1 MKKIVL
7 SLLSVAFVSP
17 AFAADRIGAMD
28 YAAPQAEPV
37 SGSIGASVGGLVASF
52 DGDSETATVYNV
64 NGKLNYRFTPD
75 WNAQFDARY
84 NGTTADGDTFSV
96 FGGGVHV
103 FKRDPSAYAVGGFA
117 AYDYLTFSGGDD
129 GISSY
134 RFGPEFQIYNG
145 NITYYGQ
152 AYWGQ
157 YLGDGPGTLDT
168 WGVRGEARYFY
179 TENLRLEGDLGFSQ
193 LYEGGDSLDF
203 ITAGLEAEKR
213 FDNSPFSVWGRYQLD
228 HISSGGDGVNLH
240 TFLVGFRASFGT
252 GTLLD
257 EDRNGATMEVPKNNL
272 FGL

>member
-1 MKKIVL
+1 MKKLIL
-7 SLLSVAFVSP
+7 GMLSVAFVSP
-17 AFAADRIGAMD
+17 AFAADRIGAVD
-28 YAAPQAEPV
+28 YAAPPADQV
-37 SGSIGASVGGLVASF
+37 SGSIGASVGALVVTYE
-52 DGDSETATVYNV
+52 GESETATLYNA
-64 NGKLNYRFTPD
+64 NGKLNYRFDPN

-84 NGTTADGDTFSV
+84 NGTSFDGGTMSV

-117 AYDYLTFSGGDD
+117 AYDYMTFDGDD

-157 YLGDGPGTLDT
+157 YLFDGEGSLNN
-168 WGVRGEARYFY
+168 WGARGEVRYFA

-193 LYEGGDSLDF
+193 LYEGGDSINTLS
-203 ITAGLEAEKR
+203 AGLEAEKR
-213 FDNSPFSVWGRYQLD
+213 FDNSPFSVWGRYQFD
-228 HISSGGDGVNLH
+228 HISYDGDGYNTH
-240 TFLVGFRASFGT
+240 SFLVGLRASFGT
-252 GTLLD
+252 GTLFD
-257 EDRNGATMEVPKNNL
+257 EDRNGATMETPDNKL